1 LSLHYFFMGF
11 VIREWL
17 LVISGIGL
25 VLSSIYT
32 GELPDYSAQELQVLY
47 ILLVL
52 FITVRGL
59 QNSGLILRFS
69 RSIETGRGIPL
80 KLLVFTFF
88 LSMIVTND
96 VALIVMVPITLALNI
111 NRKGIVVIFEALAA
125 NAGSA
130 FTPFGNPQ
138 NLYIYWYY
146 DLSPVDF
153 ISSIAPF
160 SMVFLLLLA
169 VSAGFIKT
177 EVKLP
182 EITTIPVNKRQALI
196 YGFLF
201 VVVMLTILHV
211 LPILSGLAVLV
222 FALLFD
228 RPALKVDYALLLTF
242 VFFFGLAD
250 DLKLILA
257 ADMNHSGNIFIL
269 SALSSQFI
277 SNVPATLLFAKF
289 TSNWE
294 ALLWGVNAGGF
305 GTLFGSLANLIAY
318 KLYITHTSSDHKAQF
333 TAQFMFFGFAALF
346 ISTALYF
353 MLY

>member
-1 LSLHYFFMGF
+1 MNFQNFFIGF

-17 LVISGIGL
+17 LVVSGIGL

-32 GELPDYSAQELQVLY
+32 GELPVYSVQELQVLY
-47 ILLVL
+47 ILFVL
-52 FITVRGL
+52 FIAVRGL

-69 RSIETGRGIPL
+69 RVIETGRRIPL
-80 KLLVFTFF
+80 KLVVFTFF
-88 LSMIVTND
+88 LSMLVTND
-96 VALIVMVPITLALNI
+96 VALIVMVPITLALNMS
-111 NRKGIVVIFEALAA
+111 RKGILVIFEALAA

-146 DLSPVDF
+146 NLSPIEF
-153 ISSIAPF
+153 ISSIAAF
-160 SMVFLLLLA
+160 SMVFLLLLL

-177 EVKLP
+177 EIKLQKLTV
-182 EITTIPVNKRQALI
+182 ITVNKRQALI
-196 YGFLF
+196 YGVLF
-201 VVVMLTILHV
+201 IIVLLTILHV
-211 LPILSGLAVLV
+211 LPVLSGFAVLI

-228 RPALKVDYALLLTF
+228 RPALKVDYALLLSF
-242 VFFFGLAD
+242 LFFFGLAD

-257 ADMNHSGNIFIL
+257 TEINHSGNIFLL

-318 KLYITHTSSDHKAQF
+318 KLYITHTSSEHKAKF
-333 TAQFMFFGFAALF
+333 TAQFMFFGFTALF
-346 ISTALYF
+346 ISIVLYF